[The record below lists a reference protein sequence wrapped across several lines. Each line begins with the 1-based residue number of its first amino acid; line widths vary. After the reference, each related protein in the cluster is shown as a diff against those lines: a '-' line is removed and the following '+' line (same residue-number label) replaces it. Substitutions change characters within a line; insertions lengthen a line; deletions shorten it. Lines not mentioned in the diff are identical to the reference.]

1 MAGGL
6 RPFRFGVIGEGIRSA
21 RELLAGARRAE
32 ALGYSTLL
40 LRDHFVPEPFGDQLA
55 PMVALAAA
63 AGATRTLRV
72 GTLVLDN
79 DYRHPVLLAKEAAT
93 LDLLSGG
100 RFELGI
106 GAGWLREE
114 YRRAGMPFDAPGVRV
129 GRLEESLRVVK
140 GLLAG
145 SAVTFEGEHYTVDG
159 ITGFPAPVQRPRPP
173 ILVGA
178 GSRRMLGIA
187 GREADIVGIL
197 PRALPAG
204 TISEDVSERSGAA
217 VAEKVGWVR
226 EAAGERFGGVELSM
240 VVSVRLARDH
250 REAAERLAAQQGWG
264 GAAAER
270 VLEMP
275 SVFLGP
281 VARIVDQMQ
290 ARRERYGFSYLVV
303 SDGAID
309 TMTPVVERLAGR

>member
-1 MAGGL
+1 
-6 RPFRFGVIGEGIRSA
+6 
-21 RELLAGARRAE
+21 
-32 ALGYSTLL
+32 
-40 LRDHFVPEPFGDQLA
+40 
-55 PMVALAAA
+55 
-63 AGATRTLRV
+63 
-72 GTLVLDN
+72 
-79 DYRHPVLLAKEAAT
+79 VLLAKEAAT

-129 GRLEESLRVVK
+129 DRLEESLKVLK

-145 SAVTFEGEHYTVDG
+145 GPLEFAGAHYAVTGLQ
-159 ITGFPAPVQRPRPP
+159 GFPPPAQRPRPP

-197 PRALPAG
+197 PRALPDG
-204 TISEDVSERSGAA
+204 TISEALSERSPAA

-226 EAAGERFGGVELSM
+226 KAAGDRFDRIELSM
-240 VVSVRLARDH
+240 VATVRVVADH
-250 REAAERLAAQQGWG
+250 VAAAERFAAEEGWAG
-264 GAAAER
+264 AAER

-281 VARIVDQMQ
+281 VERIVDQLQ
-290 ARRERYGFSYLVV
+290 ARRERYGFTYHVV
-303 SDGAID
+303 PDGA
-309 TMTPVVERLAGR
+309 MEAVAPVVERLAGR

>member
-1 MAGGL
+1 M
-6 RPFRFGVIGEGIRSA
+6 RPFRFGVLGERIRSGG
-21 RELLAGARRAE
+21 ELVATARRAE
-32 ALGYSTLL
+32 ALGYATLL

-55 PMVALAAA
+55 PMVALTAA
-63 AGATRTLRV
+63 AGATRRLRV

-145 SAVTFEGEHYTVDG
+145 GPLEFAGVHYSVTGLE
-159 ITGFPAPVQRPRPP
+159 GFPPPVQRPRPP
-173 ILVGA
+173 ILIDA
-178 GSRRMLGIA
+178 GGRRMLGIA

-197 PRALPAG
+197 PRALRHG
-204 TISEDVSERSGAA
+204 TISEALSERSPATI
-217 VAEKVGWVR
+217 AEKVGWVR
-226 EAAGERFGGVELSM
+226 EAAGDRFDRVELSM
-240 VVSVRLARDH
+240 VATVRVAADH
-250 REAAERLAAQQGWG
+250 VAAAERFAAEEGWAG
-264 GAAAER
+264 AAER

-281 VARIVDQMQ
+281 VERIVDQLH
-290 ARRERYGFSYLVV
+290 ARRERYGFSYHVV
-303 SDGAID
+303 PDEA
-309 TMTPVVERLAGR
+309 MEAVAPVVERLTGR

>member
-1 MAGGL
+1 
-6 RPFRFGVIGEGIRSA
+6 
-21 RELLAGARRAE
+21 
-32 ALGYSTLL
+32 
-40 LRDHFVPEPFGDQLA
+40 VPEPFGDQLA
-55 PMVALAAA
+55 PMVALTAA

-129 GRLEESLRVVK
+129 GRLEESLKVVK

-145 SAVTFEGEHYTVDG
+145 GPLAFTGAHYSVSG
-159 ITGFPAPVQRPRPP
+159 LEGFPPPVQRPHPP

-197 PRALPAG
+197 PRALPDG
-204 TISEDVSERSGAA
+204 TISEALSERSSAM

-226 EAAGERFGGVELSM
+226 EAAGDRFDRVELSM
-240 VVSVRLARDH
+240 VATVRVAADPTA
-250 REAAERLAAQQGWG
+250 AAERLAAEEGWG
-264 GAAAER
+264 GAAER

-281 VARIVDQMQ
+281 VGRIVDQLQ
-290 ARRERYGFSYLVV
+290 ARRERYGFSYHVV
-303 SDGAID
+303 PDGA
-309 TMTPVVERLAGR
+309 MEAVAPVVERLAGR